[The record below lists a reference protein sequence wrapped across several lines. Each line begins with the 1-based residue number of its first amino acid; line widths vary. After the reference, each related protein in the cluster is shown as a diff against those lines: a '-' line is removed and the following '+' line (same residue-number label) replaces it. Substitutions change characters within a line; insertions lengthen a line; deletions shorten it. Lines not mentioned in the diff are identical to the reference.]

1 MAVAEASFK
10 TLMLSISF
18 GFKKLNGFLAGLDPK
33 PITFPPEVVSCP
45 DKGIPSTTNKGL
57 LLERTEFVPL
67 IRIFT
72 PAPGAPLVL
81 EI

>member
-1 MAVAEASFK
+1 
-10 TLMLSISF
+10 MLSISL
-18 GFKKLNGFLAGLDPK
+18 GFKKLKGFLAGLDPK
-33 PITFPPEVVSCP
+33 PITLPPEVVAFP

-57 LLERTEFVPL
+57 LLERTEFVHL
-67 IRIFT
+67 IRILT